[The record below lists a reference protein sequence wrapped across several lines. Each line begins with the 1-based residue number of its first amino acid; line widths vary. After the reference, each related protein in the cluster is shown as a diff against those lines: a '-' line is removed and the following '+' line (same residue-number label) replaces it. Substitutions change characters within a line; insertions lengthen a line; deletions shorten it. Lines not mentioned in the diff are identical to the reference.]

1 MKKKFFALGI
11 ALLAGVTLAACDS
24 NNQTTTTATATDTA
38 TATATVDDGLTYHE
52 GYEATYTTKGM
63 KPYYTRGKKPGYLDE
78 NKQTCTLDDLLIDY
92 LTLEGKVTSVD
103 TLGFA
108 HTNIPVEDFFKA
120 FNYEYMLTI
129 TVDGKEPVD
138 VPYVKWIN
146 ELADGDVALGVDED
160 VIFLGDTAKAEELGL
175 KENVTFTL
183 KYNDSKLYKSKY
195 EAMNH
200 LYEKGPVDVSGKEL
214 TLTYTKGAQ
223 DTYLAKAQAV
233 LDALEAEEVEGE
245 EILALYDEFV
255 DTYYML
261 VDEYRKAKII
271 SDKDNGK
278 EDYEIADELEAL
290 VDDFGAQDELIDIA
304 AYKSKYKE
312 IYYLEYDEY
321 KNTDGTLNEEA
332 VKAYVDGLD
341 PEATAALNEI
351 SQRMSG
357 ALSSFYAKES
367 TAAEALTAYL
377 TAAKDYAT
385 ATGYS
390 DYLHYAYEENFGRE
404 YTVEDSNDLAT
415 YVKEYI
421 IPAYDYCQDVF
432 DEFDEASA
440 ADAKTTRVYAN
451 AWNEMIALYNNFYGN
466 YFKYFADYTENV
478 IGDEM
483 AENFKYYFESGNY
496 WYSATEN
503 GNVTGY
509 VWSFADG
516 TPLMFLGYED
526 QAARTFI
533 HEFGHYN
540 EAITAKDS
548 DFYSMD
554 LNEVH
559 SQGNEMLFY
568 LYLTTTDAASEIATY
583 EFLNYMTMSMLGD
596 GVISGYLINEI
607 EKWAYTQDMTT
618 YATAKEFETALFAK
632 WTEICKES
640 GVEFMAQYTS
650 WVEKVLLN
658 YQGYYISYATSAI
671 AALELYAVA
680 VEDYDTAVAAYKKL
694 YAPHEAT
701 DTFTSVLE
709 EAGLYSVFNE
719 EAYKKIANAVIV
731 EEE

>member
-129 TVDGKEPVD
+129 TVDGKDPVD
-138 VPYVKWIN
+138 VPYVKWAN

-160 VIFLGDTAKAEELGL
+160 VVFVGDAAKASELGL
-175 KENVTFTL
+175 KENATFTL

-214 TLTYTKGAQ
+214 TLTYEKGAQ
-223 DTYLAKAQAV
+223 DTYLATAQAV

-304 AYKSKYKE
+304 AYKSAKYKE
-312 IYYLEYDEY
+312 IYYSQYDEY
-321 KNTDGTLNEEA
+321 KNEDGTLNEEA

-341 PEATAALNEI
+341 PEATATLNEI

-357 ALSSFYAKES
+357 ALSSYYAKES

-377 TAAKDYAT
+377 TAAKEYAT
-385 ATGYS
+385 AAGYD
-390 DYLHYAYEENFGRE
+390 DYLHYAYESDFGRE
-404 YTVEDSNDLAT
+404 YTVEDSNNLAQ
-415 YVKEYI
+415 YVKDYI
-421 IPAYDYCQDVF
+421 IPASNYCEEVF
-432 DEFDEASA
+432 NEFDEASA

-466 YFKYFADYTENV
+466 YFKYFADYAENK

-483 AENFKYYFESGNY
+483 AENFHYYFESGNY

-503 GNVTGY
+503 DNVTGY
-509 VWSFADG
+509 VWSFSDG
-516 TPLMFLGYED
+516 TPLMFLGYEN
-526 QAARTFI
+526 QASSTFI

-540 EAITAKDS
+540 EAITSKGS

-568 LYLTTTDAASEIATY
+568 LYLTETDAASEIATK
-583 EFLNYMTMSMLGD
+583 EFLNYKTYQMFD
-596 GVISGYLINEI
+596 AVISGYLINEV
-607 EKWAYTQDMTT
+607 EKWAYTQDLTT
-618 YATAKEFETALFAK
+618 YETPKKFEEALFAK
-632 WTEICKES
+632 WKEICKEA
-640 GVEFMAQYTS
+640 GADTYANATS
-650 WVEKVLLN
+650 WVELVLLN
-658 YQGYYISYATSAI
+658 YQGYYISYAVSAV

-680 VEDYDTAVAAYKKL
+680 VDDYDAAVAAYKKL